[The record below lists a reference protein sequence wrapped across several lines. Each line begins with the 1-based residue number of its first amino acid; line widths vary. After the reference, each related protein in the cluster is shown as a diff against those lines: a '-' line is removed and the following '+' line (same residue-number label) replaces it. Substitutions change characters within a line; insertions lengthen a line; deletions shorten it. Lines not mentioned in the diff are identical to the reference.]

1 MARPFSRALGVGWM
15 GVGRW
20 RIAWVVA
27 GRKVVRGS
35 WVAMGPLILSIA
47 SSVFGLRTAPPRVT
61 RHSSVVG
68 CRLSVVG
75 CRLLFIVV
83 RRRWSNVGR
92 TDWTERI
99 APFVARHAS
108 PFSTFF
114 VGKLV
119 DILRIKRSTP

>member
-1 MARPFSRALGVGWM
+1 M
-15 GVGRW
+15 
-20 RIAWVVA
+20 
-27 GRKVVRGS
+27 
-35 WVAMGPLILSIA
+35 ILSIA

-61 RHSSVVG
+61 RHSSLVT
-68 CRLSVVG
+68 RHSSLVG

-119 DILRIKRSTP
+119 DILRIKRSTL

>member
-1 MARPFSRALGVGWM
+1 M
-15 GVGRW
+15 
-20 RIAWVVA
+20 
-27 GRKVVRGS
+27 
-35 WVAMGPLILSIA
+35 ILSIA

-61 RHSSVVG
+61 RHSSLVTR
-68 CRLSVVG
+68 RLSVVG

>member
-1 MARPFSRALGVGWM
+1 MD
-15 GVGRW
+15 
-20 RIAWVVA
+20 
-27 GRKVVRGS
+27 
-35 WVAMGPLILSIA
+35 PLILSIA
-47 SSVFGLRTAPPRVT
+47 SSVSGRAHCAAARHSSLVT

-119 DILRIKRSTP
+119 DILRIKRSTL

>member
-1 MARPFSRALGVGWM
+1 M
-15 GVGRW
+15 
-20 RIAWVVA
+20 
-27 GRKVVRGS
+27 
-35 WVAMGPLILSIA
+35 
-47 SSVFGLRTAPPRVT
+47 
-61 RHSSVVG
+61 
-68 CRLSVVG
+68 
-75 CRLLFIVV
+75 FIVV

-119 DILRIKRSTP
+119 DILRIKRSTL

>member
-27 GRKVVRGS
+27 GRKVVRRS
-35 WVAMGPLILSIA
+35 WVADRDGPVDPVDRVIRVWPCALRRRA
-47 SSVFGLRTAPPRVT
+47 SL
-61 RHSSVVG
+61 VG
-68 CRLSVVG
+68 CRF
-75 CRLLFIVV
+75 LFIVV

>member
-1 MARPFSRALGVGWM
+1 
-15 GVGRW
+15 
-20 RIAWVVA
+20 
-27 GRKVVRGS
+27 
-35 WVAMGPLILSIA
+35 MGPLILSIA

-61 RHSSVVG
+61 RHSSLVT
-68 CRLSVVG
+68 RHSSVVG

>member
-1 MARPFSRALGVGWM
+1 M
-15 GVGRW
+15 G
-20 RIAWVVA
+20 
-27 GRKVVRGS
+27 RGS
-35 WVAMGPLILSIA
+35 WVVGRDGPVDPVDRVIRVWPCALRRRA
-47 SSVFGLRTAPPRVT
+47 SLVT
-61 RHSSVVG
+61 RHSSLITRHSSLVTHHSSLITR
-68 CRLSVVG
+68 RLSVVG
-75 CRLLFIVV
+75 CRFLFIVV

-99 APFVARHAS
+99 APFVTRHAS

>member
-1 MARPFSRALGVGWM
+1 M
-15 GVGRW
+15 
-20 RIAWVVA
+20 
-27 GRKVVRGS
+27 
-35 WVAMGPLILSIA
+35 ILSIA
-47 SSVFGLRTAPPRVT
+47 SSVFGLRTAPPRVTRHSSLVT

-119 DILRIKRSTP
+119 DILRIKRSTL

>member
-1 MARPFSRALGVGWM
+1 M
-15 GVGRW
+15 
-20 RIAWVVA
+20 
-27 GRKVVRGS
+27 
-35 WVAMGPLILSIA
+35 ILSIA
-47 SSVFGLRTAPPRVT
+47 SSVFGRAHCAAARHSSLVT
-61 RHSSVVG
+61 RHSSLVT
-68 CRLSVVG
+68 R
-75 CRLLFIVV
+75 RLLFIVV

-119 DILRIKRSTP
+119 DILRIKRSTL

>member
-1 MARPFSRALGVGWM
+1 M
-15 GVGRW
+15 G
-20 RIAWVVA
+20 
-27 GRKVVRGS
+27 S
-35 WVAMGPLILSIA
+35 LILSIA
-47 SSVFGLRTAPPRVT
+47 SSGFGRAHCAAARHSSLVT

-68 CRLSVVG
+68 CRF
-75 CRLLFIVV
+75 LFIVV

-99 APFVARHAS
+99 APFVTRHAS

>member
-1 MARPFSRALGVGWM
+1 
-15 GVGRW
+15 
-20 RIAWVVA
+20 
-27 GRKVVRGS
+27 
-35 WVAMGPLILSIA
+35 MGPLILSIA

-61 RHSSVVG
+61 RHSS
-68 CRLSVVG
+68 LVG

>member
-1 MARPFSRALGVGWM
+1 
-15 GVGRW
+15 
-20 RIAWVVA
+20 
-27 GRKVVRGS
+27 
-35 WVAMGPLILSIA
+35 MGPLILSIA
-47 SSVFGLRTAPPRVT
+47 SSVFGRAHCAAA
-61 RHSSVVG
+61 RHSSLVT
-68 CRLSVVG
+68 R
-75 CRLLFIVV
+75 RLLFIVV

-119 DILRIKRSTP
+119 DILRIKRSTL

>member
-1 MARPFSRALGVGWM
+1 
-15 GVGRW
+15 
-20 RIAWVVA
+20 
-27 GRKVVRGS
+27 
-35 WVAMGPLILSIA
+35 MGPLILSIA
-47 SSVFGLRTAPPRVT
+47 SSVFGRAHCAAARHSSLVT
-61 RHSSVVG
+61 RHSSLVT
-68 CRLSVVG
+68 R
-75 CRLLFIVV
+75 RLLFIVV

-119 DILRIKRSTP
+119 DILRIKRSTL